1 MLGHATP
8 APRTDEG
15 AEDDHVPTSSRRRVN
30 GRLTVTTAY
39 RIVAAN
45 GHPDRIDMRTLDI
58 LCDVFGVGPG
68 ELLERDRKS
77 A

>member
-1 MLGHATP
+1 MLDMRLRLPELMKARKMTT
-8 APRTDEG
+8 AYQL
-15 AEDDHVPTSSRRRVN
+15 AKASN